1 MIGTRPE
8 RLSFTPTLA
17 CVDCQRA
24 TNQGLIYQMGSLAWQ
39 LLPLCADHIEEPPAS
54 AAPVPLGEL
63 RCRIHKQLTVIQQ
76 LQQRKRH
83 MGRAYVR
90 LRQAHAPLAMR
101 RALRRQLKQ
110 ADRLQSEGVE
120 VAL

>member
-8 RLSFTPTLA
+8 RLSFAPTLA
-17 CVDCQRA
+17 CVDCQKA
-24 TNQGLIYQMGSLAWQ
+24 TNQGLIYQMGSLVWQ
-39 LLPLCADHIEEPPAS
+39 LLPLCVDHIEEPPAS

-83 MGRAYVR
+83 MGRAYVQ
-90 LRQAHAPLAMR
+90 LRQAHAPTALR

-110 ADRLQSEGVE
+110 ADRLQAEGME